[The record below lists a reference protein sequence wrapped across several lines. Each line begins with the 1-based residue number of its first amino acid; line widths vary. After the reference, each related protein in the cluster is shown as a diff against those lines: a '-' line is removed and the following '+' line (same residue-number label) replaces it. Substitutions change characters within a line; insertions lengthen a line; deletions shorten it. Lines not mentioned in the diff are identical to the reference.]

1 MSVPGGYSD
10 SIVITWYSDSTTV
23 IAQQYSKCG
32 SQVVSQNCPYS
43 SQPIFSPTVGQW
55 YHVALVFTPQGP
67 TSTYNGTW
75 TAYVNGGLA
84 FTTQVVYPLPVYRQ
98 DSYIGGSDW
107 TDAPISAN
115 FDAVR
120 VYNYA
125 LQQTEVQG
133 MANKYGLAAPP
144 SGAQQSSSSGVPGIR
159 LYGDTAAVALLSS
172 YRAPVFSLNFSVSP
186 ASLPGMSGQTLA
198 YQWQPTDPLDTSAA
212 VSQYHTGVVILNAAP
227 NSYVDL
233 SSAASPNSAGY
244 VMPVIGG
251 ANNTYSFEV
260 VFKVPQPLNNSHGW
274 PKLFLIGQHT
284 HPTHSP
290 THPHCSPTQPATL
303 RCCSLSAPSQPCLL
317 AAHRRPRRR
326 LTAVF
331 GYV

>member
-1 MSVPGGYSD
+1 MSPCPRSPGGYSD

-144 SGAQQSSSSGVPGIR
+144 SGAQSSSSAPAPSTAVGYVTSSPSTTSSPSVSVISSSSAGSAGLSSSSSSSLSGGAIAGIVIGAVVGAALVLLVLCFLLGVGRRAKKSTATDEVPGYAQPSGGYSR
-159 LYGDTAAVALLSS
+159 SDESAE
-172 YRAPVFSLNFSVSP
+172 
-186 ASLPGMSGQTLA
+186 ASQAGT
-198 YQWQPTDPLDTSAA
+198 TDEP
-212 VSQYHTGVVILNAAP
+212 
-227 NSYVDL
+227 
-233 SSAASPNSAGY
+233 
-244 VMPVIGG
+244 
-251 ANNTYSFEV
+251 EV
-260 VFKVPQPLNNSHGW
+260 EMGEV
-274 PKLFLIGQHT
+274 
-284 HPTHSP
+284 HSN
-290 THPHCSPTQPATL
+290 
-303 RCCSLSAPSQPCLL
+303 
-317 AAHRRPRRR
+317 
-326 LTAVF
+326 
-331 GYV
+331 